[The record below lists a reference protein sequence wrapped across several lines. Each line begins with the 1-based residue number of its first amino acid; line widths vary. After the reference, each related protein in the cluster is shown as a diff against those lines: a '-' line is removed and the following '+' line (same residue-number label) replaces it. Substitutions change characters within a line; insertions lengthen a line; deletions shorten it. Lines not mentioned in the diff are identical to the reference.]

1 MPLMLDIKYLHFDVF
16 VTSTKMSLHCKNI
29 SHNTLIFSNQGIS
42 EYNYG
47 FLCSAWVHTQLYS
60 NHVRI
65 SGCLH
70 FISHLIIQYY
80 FKIFLPSSSSMCVC
94 THRRK
99 CDPRSILHAVY
110 FETPSPWVRPCCCF
124 RKHFFQQAAPE
135 QQLSIHTF

>member
-1 MPLMLDIKYLHFDVF
+1 MFLSHKQ
-16 VTSTKMSLHCKNI
+16 MSLQICKNI

-70 FISHLIIQYY
+70 FISHLILVFLQ
-80 FKIFLPSSSSMCVC
+80 IFLSLSSSMCVC
-94 THRRK
+94 THTHHQK
-99 CDPRSILHAVY
+99 CDLRSILHAVY
-110 FETPSPWVRPCCCF
+110 FETPSPWVRP
-124 RKHFFQQAAPE
+124 AVVLE
-135 QQLSIHTF
+135 SIFSSKQPRNNSYLHTYS

>member
-1 MPLMLDIKYLHFDVF
+1 
-16 VTSTKMSLHCKNI
+16 MSIHCKNI
-29 SHNTLIFSNQGIS
+29 SHNTLIFSNQGSS

-70 FISHLIIQYY
+70 FISHFINLV
-80 FKIFLPSSSSMCVC
+80 FLKIFFPSSSFMCVC

-110 FETPSPWVRPCCCF
+110 FETPSPWVRP
-124 RKHFFQQAAPE
+124 AVVLE
-135 QQLSIHTF
+135 SIFSSKQPRNNSYLHTF